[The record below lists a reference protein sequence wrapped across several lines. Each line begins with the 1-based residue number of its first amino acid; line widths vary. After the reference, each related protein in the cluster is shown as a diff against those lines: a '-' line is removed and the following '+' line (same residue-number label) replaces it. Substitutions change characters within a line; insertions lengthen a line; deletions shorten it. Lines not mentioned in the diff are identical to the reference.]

1 MEGISMGALPTLRDL
16 LNAGVHFGHKTSRW
30 QPKMEPYIFMAKNG
44 VHVINLEKTSEKL
57 TEAVNFLKN
66 LAGTGKV
73 IVFVGSK
80 KQASDIIKNAAKSC
94 GMPYVNNRWVGGLL
108 TNFETI
114 KTAIGNFKKDKET
127 LENNSATMSKKVQ
140 AKLRGRVE
148 KSEKIFGG
156 LVDLAKK
163 PDALILLGSHDEKNA
178 LREAAIEKIAT
189 VAIVDTNADPTAVTY
204 PVPANDDATKSLEL
218 FANLFAQV
226 IKENKGTAKTNN

>member
-1 MEGISMGALPTLRDL
+1 MGALPTLRDL